1 MSCRLTRLGYGLV
14 NALIKCQI
22 SYDTND
28 VPLNLQGVSAKLI
41 NPLEELQAP
50 FGNYVVTVALDLQT
64 VSVSPEHLFTLHRNQ
79 NNQPLNS
86 LQEFIQ
92 VTEIVWTQ
100 LTEEIM
106 G

>member
-22 SYDTND
+22 SYDTNN

-50 FGNYVVTVALDLQT
+50 IGNYVVTVALDLQT

-79 NNQPLNS
+79 NNQPQS
-86 LQEFIQ
+86 LQELIQ